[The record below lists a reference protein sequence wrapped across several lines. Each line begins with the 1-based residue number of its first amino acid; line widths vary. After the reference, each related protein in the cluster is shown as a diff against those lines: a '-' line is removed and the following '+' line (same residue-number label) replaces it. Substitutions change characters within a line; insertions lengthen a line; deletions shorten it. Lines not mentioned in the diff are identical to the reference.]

1 MKTDKKNTFVLLQF
15 ILDVIVVYVS
25 YFIIVWIREWAR
37 IPFSSANIVSL
48 KIFLPYAV
56 VIFVLLF
63 IIYKLYNIDVVDF
76 YETFLGIFFTSFII
90 FILGF
95 ALPFFLRAFAVPRS
109 VILVAFPVQLVLF
122 SLSHLLIKKIYF
134 SFIPTMN
141 VLIITK
147 DISESNAVSD
157 YFRQY
162 LPKVKNEEFLS
173 LDKENFKDALSK
185 KLSAFDLFV
194 IGDGYNGTQKSKI
207 IDFLNSNNKS
217 IYVVPEPYDLLLLN
231 QRVHILGDFPL
242 FEVKFVDLS
251 AIDIILKRMLDL
263 VVSVVALVIF
273 SPLILIVSI
282 AIVRETGRPIF
293 YLQDRVGL
301 NGKVFKIVKFRT
313 MIQDAEKYTGAILS
327 KEDDPRVTKVGKFLR
342 KTGLDEIPQFVNVLR
357 GEMSVVGPRPE
368 RPELMEKIKEDV
380 PNFDMRLKLKPG
392 ITGYAQLFGKY
403 GTSFD
408 YKLKMD
414 LLYARSRNI
423 ILTDIYIIINTVKL
437 FLTPKKRR

>member
-1 MKTDKKNTFVLLQF
+1 MKTDKKNVFILLQLV
-15 ILDVIVVYVS
+15 LDVVIVYVS
-25 YFIIVWIREWAR
+25 YFILVWIREWAR
-37 IPFSSANIVSL
+37 IPFSSNNIISL

-63 IIYKLYNIDVVDF
+63 IIYKLYNIDVIDF
-76 YETFLGIFFTSFII
+76 YETFLGVFFTSFVI

-109 VILVAFPVQLVLF
+109 VILVAFPVQLVFF

-134 SFIPTMN
+134 RSIPAMN
-141 VLIITK
+141 VLIIAK
-147 DISESNAVSD
+147 DISESNVISD

-173 LDKENFKDALSK
+173 LDKENFQDALSK
-185 KLSAFDLFV
+185 KLNSFDIFV
-194 IGDGYNGTQKSKI
+194 IGDGYSGDQKSKI

-217 IYVVPEPYDLLLLN
+217 IYVVPELYDLLLLN

-242 FEVKFVDLS
+242 FEAKFVNLS

-263 VVSVVALVIF
+263 VVSIVALVIF
-273 SPLILIVSI
+273 SPVILVISI

-293 YLQDRVGL
+293 YLQDRLGL

-313 MIQDAEKYTGAILS
+313 MIQDAEKYTGAVLS

-342 KTGLDEIPQFVNVLR
+342 RTGLDEIPQFINVLR

-368 RPELMEKIKEDV
+368 RPEVAIKIKKDY
-380 PNFDMRLKLKPG
+380 PDFDMRLKVKPG
-392 ITGYAQLFGKY
+392 ITGFAQLY
-403 GTSFD
+403 GRYDTTFD
-408 YKLKMD
+408 CKLKMD
-414 LLYARSRNI
+414 LLYERARNPV
-423 ILTDIYIIINTVKL
+423 LTDIYIIINTVKL
-437 FLTPKKRR
+437 FLSPKKRK